1 MNMSVE
7 TFGDKRVENNIKKMK
22 RITVSSKRQIS
33 IPKEFYDAI
42 GLSNEVTIE
51 LLNNRL
57 IIRPVKEDSDDFS
70 EEILSDLID
79 EGYKGDELK
88 NAFSERRAMLS
99 SAVDHLIEEARSS
112 KSYDSFEDMLEDTD
126 PEDNED

>member
-1 MNMSVE
+1 MSVE
-7 TFGDKRVENNIKKMK
+7 TLRDKSIKKVK

-42 GLSNEVTIE
+42 GLGNEITIE

-57 IIRPVKEDSDDFS
+57 VIRPVREESEDFS

-79 EGYKGDELK
+79 EGYKGEELK
-88 NAFSERRAMLS
+88 AAFAERRAMLT
-99 SAVDHLIEEARSS
+99 SAFDNLIEEARNS
-112 KSYDSFEDMLEDTD
+112 KPYDSFEDMLEDAD
-126 PEDNED
+126 SEDNED

>member
-1 MNMSVE
+1 MSVE
-7 TFGDKRVENNIKKMK
+7 TLRDKSIKKVK

-42 GLSNEVTIE
+42 GLGNEITIE

-57 IIRPVKEDSDDFS
+57 VIRPVREESEDFS

-79 EGYKGDELK
+79 EGYKGEELK
-88 NAFSERRAMLS
+88 AAFAERRAMLT
-99 SAVDHLIEEARSS
+99 SAVDNLIEEARNS
-112 KSYDSFEDMLEDTD
+112 KSYDSFEDMLEDTVD
-126 PEDNED
+126 EEDED

>member
-1 MNMSVE
+1 MSVE
-7 TFGDKRVENNIKKMK
+7 TLRDKSIKKVK

-42 GLSNEVTIE
+42 GLGNEITIE

-57 IIRPVKEDSDDFS
+57 VIRPVREESEDFS

-79 EGYKGDELK
+79 EGYKGEELK
-88 NAFSERRAMLS
+88 AAFAERRAMLT
-99 SAVDHLIEEARSS
+99 SAVDNLIEEARNS
-112 KSYDSFEDMLEDTD
+112 KSYESFEDMLEDTVD
-126 PEDNED
+126 EEDEERR